1 MTSLNIYLKIGFVSI
16 ALLFLP
22 CTVYSQS
29 PMLMRSALGSGGASV
44 SVHPDGSKISFP
56 QSIGQF
62 GITGVFTDNNIEIR
76 QGFIQPVL
84 IVKAVSKTEIIKI
97 IVYPNPFS
105 TEVNLKISEEIAGNI
120 ELKIIDIAGKTVYA
134 GTIPAAAT
142 FKIDLSF
149 LYSGMYMLSVKGN
162 NFLVNY
168 KIIKN

>member
-1 MTSLNIYLKIGFVSI
+1 MTSLNIYVRIGFISI
-16 ALLFLP
+16 VLLFLP

-29 PMLMRSALGSGGASV
+29 PILMRSALGSGGASV
-44 SVHPDGSKISFP
+44 SVRPDGTKISFP
-56 QSIGQF
+56 QSIGQY
-62 GITGVFTDNNIEIR
+62 GITGVFSENNIEFR

-84 IVKAVSKTEIIKI
+84 IVKAVSKTENIKI

-105 TEVNLKISEEIAGNI
+105 TEVNLKIREEITGNL
-120 ELKIIDIAGKTVYA
+120 ELKIIDITGKTVYT
-134 GTIPAAAT
+134 GKIPAAAT

-162 NFLVNY
+162 NFLSSY